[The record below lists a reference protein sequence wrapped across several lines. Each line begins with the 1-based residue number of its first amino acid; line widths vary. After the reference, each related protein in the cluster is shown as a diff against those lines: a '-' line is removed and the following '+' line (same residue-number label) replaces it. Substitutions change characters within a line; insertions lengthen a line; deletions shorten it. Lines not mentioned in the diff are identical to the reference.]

1 MLQPQGCPLCQ
12 SSDTQ
17 LYYQDDNKRSQRPY
31 FRCEACCLVFVPP
44 KHFLSAVAEK
54 AEYDL
59 HQNQLE
65 DEGYL
70 RFLNRFWQPVQAYL
84 NHPSHI
90 LEFGCGPG
98 PALANL
104 MKDAGHTVSLYDHFY
119 FPDDSVLRLASYDAV
134 TATEVFEHL
143 HDPKGV
149 LEQCLNWLKPNG
161 YLGIMTKLV
170 TDQAAFARWHYKNDL
185 THVVF
190 FSQDTFRWIA
200 RTYNLDVAFLD
211 KDVVLLRKLS

>member
-1 MLQPQGCPLCQ
+1 MQSSLCPLCE
-12 SSDTQ
+12 SHEAQ
-17 LYYQDDNKRSQRPY
+17 LFHQDDNKRSQRPY
-31 FRCEACCLVFVPP
+31 YRCDVCRLVFVPS
-44 KHFLSAVAEK
+44 KYFLSAEAEK

-59 HQNQLE
+59 HQNQLA

-70 RFLNRFWQPVQAYL
+70 RFLNRFWGPVQGYL
-84 NHPSHI
+84 NQPSHI

-98 PALANL
+98 PALAR
-104 MKDAGHTVSLYDHFY
+104 MMEEVGHDVRLYDHFY
-119 FPDDSVLRLASYDAV
+119 YPNEDALAPETYDAI
-134 TATEVFEHL
+134 TSTEVFEHL
-143 HDPKGV
+143 HDPKHV
-149 LEQCLNWLKPNG
+149 LEQCLSWLKPNG

-170 TDQAAFARWHYKNDL
+170 ADQAAFARWHYKNDL

-200 RTYNLDVAFLD
+200 RTYNLDVVFLD